1 MASDVKIGK
10 IILIVFIGL
19 LIGTALG
26 ELIGRLLNPGWLKT
40 IFLASF
46 DIGHYLKPFLLKLL
60 DVFIQFFLKFNI
72 MSIVG
77 ILVAYWFNKK

>member
-10 IILIVFIGL
+10 ILLIIIIGL

-26 ELIGRLLNPGWLKT
+26 ELIGRLLSPGWLKT
-40 IFLASF
+40 LFLTSF
-46 DIGHYLKPFLLKLL
+46 DIGEYLRPFLEKLL
-60 DVFIQFFLKFNI
+60 KVFIQFFLKFNI